1 VYTYYIV
8 YYKRVWNITA
18 ESVITYFEVTD
29 CQTMEFNISIDFGVI
44 YNVIWKYVVRVYC
57 LPSRE
62 TVELLLL
69 LLLLLWHVLLSD
81 GGVIFFFFVYKVFF
95 FSKVIYFLKNNKKV
109 GQQRKYTKIKHVLL
123 LHNFLASHLYSWEL
137 SL

>member
-18 ESVITYFEVTD
+18 ESVITYFEVTG

-57 LPSRE
+57 FPSRE
-62 TVELLLL
+62 TVELLL

-81 GGVIFFFFVYKVFF
+81 GGVIFFFLRVYGFF